1 MDKVAESNFMVWVA
15 GFLGPY
21 DLTLHQ
27 QPRFI
32 EELLSI
38 IAKILYYD
46 LNKQVNQRENF
57 NLTFSQRKDQ
67 R

>member
-1 MDKVAESNFMVWVA
+1 MDKVAESNFIVWVA

-46 LNKQVNQRENF
+46 LNKQV
-57 NLTFSQRKDQ
+57 RKYI
-67 R
+67 